1 MNYRIGLDIG
11 ISSIG
16 WSVIENDENEHS
28 ARIVDLGV
36 RLFSP
41 AEINNKGENK
51 PLALDRRIARGTRR
65 RIRRMKYRIQSM
77 SNFLCKK
84 FNFAKSYEELN
95 KQLKAKILMF
105 MN

>member
-16 WSVIENDENEHS
+16 WSVIENDENEHP

-84 FNFAKSYEELN
+84 L
-95 KQLKAKILMF
+95 
-105 MN
+105 